1 MVKIQSETINVGYPV
16 YGAKFQDDKT
26 LIVAGG
32 GGEGNNGIPNK
43 ISALSVNLQGEK
55 KISVVNEFTIEG
67 KNDSPTSLDISGEI
81 LLIGC
86 SENSENIK
94 EGKNKHLRK
103 FNLSNEKKTI
113 SFESS
118 ADILKST
125 DPIDYQKLVS
135 VAKDGSIAA
144 VVSSKVPSSI
154 SVIDPKTLKETDVIE
169 EEKEINDIHISPD
182 SKKIVY
188 VTDRKVVVVENSAK
202 PILTY
207 DRFAPT
213 YTLSKVKFVDNE
225 NIIIG
230 VNLKENLGILL
241 SHVAIEEDELKL
253 KKSKVVNE
261 KTRKITAFDVSST
274 LASVAGNDGSI
285 YIVGLEHFDVYK
297 RLQKI
302 HSFAITK
309 LAFSPNGDYLA
320 STSAA
325 NTVNVIKIPE
335 DIAKSFFW
343 LKFHLVVI
351 LIAFLAYY
359 IYSSITDQH
368 MEDFYNWV
376 DFLFGEDFFKY
387 EIEPSNP
394 QKEPVVT
401 ETFTET
407 KYVEEV
413 VTKIKEG
420 DIVEIST
427 VTSVST
433 EEDVYQDASSL
444 I

>member
-1 MVKIQSETINVGYPV
+1 MGKIQSDTISVGYPV
-16 YGAKFQDDKT
+16 YGAKFQDDNT

-43 ISALSVNLQGEK
+43 ISALSINLDGEK
-55 KISVVNEFTIEG
+55 KISVVDEFIIEG
-67 KNDSPTSLDISGEI
+67 KNDSPTSLDLSNET

-103 FNLSNEKKTI
+103 FNFSSEKKKI

-118 ADILKST
+118 ADIAKST
-125 DPIDYQKLVS
+125 DPIEYQKLVS
-135 VAKDGSIAA
+135 ISKDGSIAA

-154 SVIDPKTLKETDVIE
+154 VVIDPKTLEETDVIE
-169 EEKEINDIHISPD
+169 EENEINDIHISPD

-188 VTDRKVVVVENSAK
+188 ITDRKVVVVENSAK

-207 DRFAPT
+207 ERFAPT

-230 VNLKENLGILL
+230 VNLKQNLGVLL
-241 SHVAIEEDELKL
+241 SHVAIEGDELKF
-253 KKSKVVNE
+253 KKSKVINE
-261 KTRKITAFDVSST
+261 KTRKITAFDASST
-274 LASVAGNDGSI
+274 LAAIAGNDGSI

-302 HSFAITK
+302 HTFAITK
-309 LAFSPNGDYLA
+309 LAFTPNGEYLA

-351 LIAFLAYY
+351 FIAFLAYY
-359 IYSSITDQH
+359 IHSSITDQH

-376 DFLFGEDFFKY
+376 DYIFGEDFFKY
-387 EIEPSNP
+387 EIEPSKAP
-394 QKEPVVT
+394 TEATT

-427 VTSVST
+427 VTSVNT